1 MYTVRKFL
9 AVAIGFLLWA
19 ATLGGADAAKKI
31 TTVDFRIGYSSAT
44 YLAKSN
50 GFFEKEGLDVN
61 LQRIKSGKY
70 NAIMLGAGESHINLV
85 GAKDLLG
92 LRKNNKMVKWVY
104 SVANRMTM
112 DFVMNKKTAERL
124 SLSRDLPIMDRYKAL
139 KGLKIGITRRGAVTD
154 LYTRFYLRKAGLDPD
169 RDATIIPTGGGANLL
184 AALKTGQIDGFML
197 SPPRPA
203 TAVDAG
209 FGKIIIKSTSGDV
222 PEFKN
227 FAYTMLAAKEGWLK
241 ENGDVTRAYIRAVRK
256 GAEFLHD
263 NTDKALVILKRDWF
277 PKAKVKVLESTLTDY
292 LPTLPRDGKIN
303 QVAMDNMMKVLYNGG
318 AFKKVADKLPDTREG
333 FLWTNEYNY

>member
-1 MYTVRKFL
+1 MHTVKRFFAL
-9 AVAIGFLLWA
+9 ALGVFLWA
-19 ATLGGADAAKKI
+19 AVTGGAEAAKKI

-50 GFFEKEGLDVN
+50 GYFEKEGLDVTVH
-61 LQRIKSGKY
+61 RIKSGKY
-70 NAIMLGAGESHINLV
+70 NAIMLAAGESDINLV

-92 LRKNNKMVKWVY
+92 LRKNKKMVKWIY

-124 SLSRDLPIMDRYKAL
+124 GLSRDLSIMDRYKAL

-154 LYTRFYLRKAGLDPD
+154 LYTRYYLRKAGLDPD

-203 TAVDAG
+203 TAVDGG
-209 FGKIIIKSTSGDV
+209 FGKIIIKSTAGDV
-222 PEFKN
+222 PEFKT
-227 FAYTMLAAKEGWLK
+227 FAYTMLAAKESWLK

-256 GAEFLHD
+256 GAAFLHE
-263 NTDKALVILKRDWF
+263 NTEKALVILKRDWF
-277 PKAKVKVLESTLTDY
+277 QKTKVKVLKSTLTDY
-292 LPTLPRDGKIN
+292 LPTLPRDGRIN
-303 QVAMDNMMKVLYNGG
+303 QVAMDNMINVLYKGG
-318 AFKKVADKLPDTREG
+318 AFKKVADGLPDTKEG
-333 FLWTNEYNY
+333 FLWTNEYNF